1 MSRFLVRIF
10 IVDIFILSI
19 QAALLLYHP
28 FRSQKNDV
36 ISDLIIHL
44 TFTIKNDTVLFLNP
58 PLLIFLYYA
67 LFFLTNKTGGLIL
80 RLFVPGILNFITLYC
95 FSWIEMLL
103 LITNDVRV

>member
-58 PLLIFLYYA
+58 PLLIF
-67 LFFLTNKTGGLIL
+67 FIL
-80 RLFVPGILNFITLYC
+80 RTIFFNK
-95 FSWIEMLL
+95 
-103 LITNDVRV
+103 